1 MIGYS
6 MFSIMTLR
14 TELGQPCCWGTV
26 VFVMVV
32 PVAVSTREAAEE
44 AVVPVGEAPPATV
57 GVIRL
62 KLVIPAELV
71 YDGETICQRNNA

>member
-1 MIGYS
+1 

-26 VFVMVV
+26 LVVMVA

-44 AVVPVGEAPPATV
+44 AVAPVGEAPPAAV

-62 KLVIPAELV
+62 RFVIPAELV
-71 YDGETICQRNNA
+71 YAGRNNLLIGTST

>member
-1 MIGYS
+1 

-14 TELGQPCCWGTV
+14 TELGQPCCWGIEV
-26 VFVMVV
+26 LVMVA
-32 PVAVSTREAAEE
+32 PVAVSTREAAE
-44 AVVPVGEAPPATV
+44 AVAPVGEAPPATA

-71 YDGETICQRNNA
+71 YKD